1 MVTFY
6 KIQHVLLQTEKYAER
21 FSDNTD
27 GGKTEL
33 YSKYFDHLNRRR
45 AMKDFARLNIFIA
58 DSNVLTTEESA
69 DYTLN
74 QLLSDIGGQLGL
86 WIGTSVI
93 TLTEVVELLVSN

>member
-1 MVTFY
+1 
-6 KIQHVLLQTEKYAER
+6 
-21 FSDNTD
+21 
-27 GGKTEL
+27 
-33 YSKYFDHLNRRR
+33 
-45 AMKDFARLNIFIA
+45 MKDFARLNIFIA